1 MAVHC
6 CAPLPS
12 GRAAL
17 SDRGIDGRVLHAVP
31 AISRRR
37 HNVAMLLATAAMV
50 SVGSGLAMG
59 EPVKSPAPPAPAV
72 QLSNEEL
79 FRRMQCMEQRI
90 RVLEGQLKSQAAAP
104 NAGTDVPA
112 DNTQPEAAGPPK
124 PFPMRTVRV
133 RGGDAKAKT
142 PSKQEGAETAPSA
155 TPPAVPPSKPAAVA
169 SAATDPCAPQPNA
182 PSPSTRVAKSA
193 PPTPAATAP
202 APQPPTPAATA
213 PSPQPPLLPPLP
225 GEPAES
231 TPGPTARPGVIP
243 PAPGTKPILGR

>member
-59 EPVKSPAPPAPAV
+59 QPVKPSAPPAPAA

-133 RGGDAKAKT
+133 RGDDAKAKT
-142 PSKQEGAETAPSA
+142 PSKQEGGETAPSA
-155 TPPAVPPSKPAAVA
+155 TPPAVPPSKPAGVA
-169 SAATDPCAPQPNA
+169 SAATDPCAPQPA
-182 PSPSTRVAKSA
+182 PSPPTRIAKSA
-193 PPTPAATAP
+193 PPAPATAAP
-202 APQPPTPAATA
+202 APQ
-213 PSPQPPLLPPLP
+213 PLLPPLP

-231 TPGPTARPGVIP
+231 TPVPTARPGVIS
-243 PAPGTKPILGR
+243 PAPGSKPILGRLDSP